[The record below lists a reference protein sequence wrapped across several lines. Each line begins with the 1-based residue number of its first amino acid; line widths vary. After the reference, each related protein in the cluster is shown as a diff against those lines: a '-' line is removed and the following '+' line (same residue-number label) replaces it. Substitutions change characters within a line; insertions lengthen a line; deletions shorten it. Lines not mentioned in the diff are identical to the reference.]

1 MCLSRIITEEEGG
14 LMYTT
19 TVALL
24 CVSSVRSLGASLGAG
39 LSVQEGQPTGRDQ
52 CPVPRPVLE

>member
-1 MCLSRIITEEEGG
+1 
-14 LMYTT
+14 MYTT

-52 CPVPRPVLE
+52 CPVPRPVLERAGGEGTPPCGWL